1 MRITDYD
8 SLVHL
13 GSGGERLL
21 EICMVKLDSS

>member
-13 GSGGERLL
+13 GSGRERLF
-21 EICMVKLDSS
+21 EIYMVKLDSS